1 MKQQQKQFNSP
12 SNISVDY
19 SKANAN
25 VLHPFPNTNSNS
37 LTTLNIDQDYAAEQM
52 QAFGT
57 LFPDQAVN
65 SVYSSMK
72 LLENKYIDLAN
83 FYKQTLSK
91 EQEVTSKLLSK
102 LAKANQNQSAQK
114 QKKAENARKETL
126 KKQETAIK
134 ENAIIRDL
142 IQVKNSLESQML
154 DLCKVVSHN
163 E

>member
-1 MKQQQKQFNSP
+1 
-12 SNISVDY
+12 
-19 SKANAN
+19 
-25 VLHPFPNTNSNS
+25 
-37 LTTLNIDQDYAAEQM
+37 
-52 QAFGT
+52 
-57 LFPDQAVN
+57 
-65 SVYSSMK
+65 MK

-83 FYKQTLSK
+83 FYKQLLSK

-114 QKKAENARKETL
+114 QKKVENGRKETL

-154 DLCKVVSHN
+154 DLCKVVSYN

>member
-1 MKQQQKQFNSP
+1 MQFNSP
-12 SNISVDY
+12 SEISVEY

-25 VLHPFPNTNSNS
+25 VLAPFPNTNSNS
-37 LTTLNIDQDYAAEQM
+37 LTTLNMDQDYAAEET
-52 QAFGT
+52 QAFGA

-83 FYKQTLSK
+83 FYKQLFSK

-102 LAKANQNQSAQK
+102 LARANQNQSPQK
-114 QKKAENARKETL
+114 QKKVENGHKETL

-163 E
+163 G